1 MRLEKFSIGNPAAVI
16 AAALLVLL
24 FGWIAMARLPI
35 QLLPDT
41 QQPQLFIQVGWRE
54 AAPSELE
61 EALIEPIEE
70 AMRGLPGMKEMRANA
85 GRGYGGVALT
95 FGIGTDMTRV
105 MLDVVSRLNTLPSL
119 PPDADEPQVFAGD
132 NWQGANAASML
143 VRPLPGNPVTDPAS
157 VYQKLMEEVVEPRL
171 ARVPGVSR
179 VNLEGGRPREVRV
192 SFDPH
197 RLAALGLTPS
207 RLAELVAGARDV
219 SAGFANVGRRQF
231 TVRFTGKE
239 PVSQLG
245 ELIVGWSGG
254 GKAGDSLGSQGERPL
269 YLREVADIQ
278 IAYQDARAFTY
289 RNGVPGYYI
298 TVNRTSESNIVG
310 LLDGI
315 KEAIA
320 ELNAGPLAQEKLV
333 MDLSW
338 DASVYVRRA
347 VGFVQ
352 ESLIIGILL
361 AVGGL
366 WYFLRGPRALLVLA
380 ATIPLSLAFAVITL
394 HALERTLNVISLA
407 GLAFSTGIVIDAAL
421 IVQGNILRYVQE
433 GKSASEATLAGAREV
448 IPALFASMLTSV
460 AIFLPVLFM
469 EGLEG
474 QLFKDLAI
482 TMSVSHAASLLV
494 AMTVIPAANRWALAR
509 GIPADTHGH
518 WWQAMARLAMRATEA
533 PAARAAWIVALVV
546 GATAFTLLMRPKPD
560 YLPVAPTENVW
571 GNFRLPPGGNLE
583 TFQREVAPV
592 VIARLQP
599 YYEGK
604 KEPAIKYYNFSA
616 FAGGGQGVVVAYAR
630 DPEKTQEVVKLLK
643 EEILAGLPDTAA
655 FANRGS
661 LLSVDGNNAREIRLW
676 LQGPELEGL
685 MAAAKVAEQEI
696 PKAIPDTFPQPYPP
710 LEFSQPELQLKP
722 DEWRISRAG
731 LDRNTVSRSLRAYTG
746 GLWAGE
752 YFDGNERLDIILK
765 GSEWTS
771 PEQLAELPLMT
782 PQAGIQ
788 TVGELTR
795 IQTTVGPSELAR
807 INGRR
812 TITVGFEPPEDMSLD
827 EAIQLIREQVEPK
840 VRAVLPEN
848 AQLSYAGSANDLQ
861 EALKA
866 MANNFALAL
875 LILFALMAALFRSVW
890 DSLLVMLVIPVST
903 AGGIA
908 ALRLLGLFSF
918 QALDL
923 LTMIG
928 FIILLGLV
936 VNAAILL
943 VDQTRAREH
952 AGMARRDA
960 VQQALETRARPIV
973 LSTLTAVLGMLP
985 LIVMPGLGSA
995 VYRGLAAVVAGGMV
1009 IGTLFT
1015 WFLMPALLRIGEAR
1029 KPAAQPATAPVR
1041 DLEAYG
1047 K

>member
-1 MRLEKFSIGNPAAVI
+1 MNLEQFSLRNPAAV
-16 AAALLVLL
+16 AAGALLVLL
-24 FGWIAMARLPI
+24 FGWIAMSRLPI

-41 QQPQLFIQVGWRE
+41 RQPQLFINVGWRE
-54 AAPSELE
+54 AAPNEVE

-70 AMRGLPGMKEMRANA
+70 VMRGLPGMKEMRANA
-85 GRGYGGVALT
+85 GRGFGGVALT

-105 MLDVVSRLNTLPSL
+105 MLDVVSRLNTLPPL

-132 NWQGANAASML
+132 NWQGNNAASML
-143 VRPLPGNPVTDPAS
+143 VRPLPGNDVQDPAS

-171 ARVPGVSR
+171 ARVPGISR
-179 VNLEGGRPREVRV
+179 VNLEGGRPREVRI

-207 RLAELVAGARDV
+207 RIAELVTSARDA
-219 SAGFANVGRRQF
+219 SAGFVNVGRRQF

-239 PVSQLG
+239 PVSELG
-245 ELIVGWSGG
+245 SLLVGWSNPGG
-254 GKAGDSLGSQGERPL
+254 ASADPNAARPL
-269 YLREVADIQ
+269 YLREVADVQ

-298 TVNRTSESNIVG
+298 TVNRTSESNIVEI
-310 LLDGI
+310 LDGV
-315 KEAIA
+315 KAAIA
-320 ELNAGPLAQEKLV
+320 ELNEGPLAKEKLV

-347 VGFVQ
+347 VSFVQ
-352 ESLIIGILL
+352 ESLIIGVLL

-366 WYFLRGPRALLVLA
+366 WYFLRGPRALLVLG
-380 ATIPLSLAFAVITL
+380 ATIPLSLAFAIIT
-394 HALERTLNVISLA
+394 LA
-407 GLAFSTGIVIDAAL
+407 GLAFSTGIVTDAAL
-421 IVQGNILRYVQE
+421 IVQGNILRYVQQ
-433 GKSASEATLAGAREV
+433 GRNAWQATVEGAREV

-494 AMTVIPAANRWALAR
+494 AMTVIPAANRWALAK
-509 GIPADTHGH
+509 GVPADGHGH
-518 WWQAMARLAMRATEA
+518 WWQGMANVAMRATDS
-533 PAARAAWIVALVV
+533 AAVRVVWIAVLVI
-546 GATAFTLLMRPKPD
+546 GATAFTVLMRPKPD

-571 GNFRLPPGGNLE
+571 GQFRMPPGGNLE
-583 TFQREVAPV
+583 TFKTEFAPL
-592 VIARLQP
+592 VIERLKP
-599 YYEGK
+599 YYEGG
-604 KEPAIKYYNFSA
+604 KEPQIKYYNFSA
-616 FAGGGQGVVVAYAR
+616 WAGGGGGVIVAYAK
-630 DPEKTQEVVKLLK
+630 DPEKTQEVVDLLK
-643 EEILAGLPDTAA
+643 KEILADLPDVKA

-661 LLSVDGNNAREIRLW
+661 LLNVDGNNAREIRLW

-685 MAAAKVAEQEI
+685 MAAARVAEQEI
-696 PKAIPDTFPQPYPP
+696 PKAIPETFPQPFPP
-710 LEFSQPELQLKP
+710 LEFSQPELQLEP

-731 LDRNTVSRSLRAYTG
+731 LDRNAVARSLRAYTG

-782 PQAGIQ
+782 PNAGVQ
-788 TVGELTR
+788 TVGELTGIR
-795 IQTTVGPSELAR
+795 TTVGPSELAR

-827 EAIQLIREQVEPK
+827 EAIKTIQREVEPK
-840 VRAVLPEN
+840 VRAVLPAD
-848 AQLSYAGSANDLQ
+848 AQLTYAGSANDLQ

-866 MANNFALAL
+866 MSANFALAI

-890 DSLLVMLVIPVST
+890 DSFLVLLVIPVSM

-908 ALRLLGLFSF
+908 ALRVLGLLHF

-952 AGMARRDA
+952 AGMPRIDA
-960 VQQALETRARPIV
+960 VREALETRARPIV
-973 LSTLTAVLGMLP
+973 LSTLTAVLGMAP
-985 LIVMPGLGSA
+985 LILMPGLGSA
-995 VYRGLAAVVAGGMV
+995 VYRGLAAVVAGGMI

-1015 WFLMPALLRIGEAR
+1015 WFLMPALLRLGENR
-1029 KPAAQPATAPVR
+1029 VREKDVETPYIPV
-1041 DLEAYG
+1041 LG

>member
-1 MRLEKFSIGNPAAVI
+1 MNLEQFSLKNPAAIV
-16 AAALLVLL
+16 AAALLVSL
-24 FGWIAMARLPI
+24 FGWIALARLPI

-41 QQPQLFIQVGWRE
+41 RQPQLFINVGWRE
-54 AAPSELE
+54 AAPNEVE

-85 GRGYGGVALT
+85 GRGFGGVALT
-95 FGIGTDMTRV
+95 FDIGTDMTRV
-105 MLDVVSRLNTLPSL
+105 MLDVVSRLNTLPAL
-119 PPDADEPQVFAGD
+119 PPDADEPQVFGGD

-143 VRPLPGNPVTDPAS
+143 VRPLPGNDVADPAS
-157 VYQKLMEEVVEPRL
+157 QYQKLMEEVVEPRL
-171 ARVPGVSR
+171 ARVPGISR
-179 VNLEGGRPREVRV
+179 VNLEGGRPREVRIA
-192 SFDPH
+192 FDPH
-197 RLAALGLTPS
+197 RLAAFGLTPA
-207 RLAELVAGARDV
+207 RVAELVTSARDA
-219 SAGFANVGRRQF
+219 SAGFVNVGRRQF

-239 PVSQLG
+239 PVAELG
-245 ELIVGWSGG
+245 SLIVGWSN
-254 GKAGDSLGSQGERPL
+254 DRPL
-269 YLREVADIQ
+269 YLKEVADIQ

-298 TVNRTSESNIVG
+298 TVNRTSESNIVEV
-310 LLDGI
+310 LDGV
-315 KEAIA
+315 KEAIV
-320 ELNAGPLAQEKLV
+320 ELNEGPLAQEKLV

-347 VGFVQ
+347 VSFVQ
-352 ESLIIGILL
+352 ESLIIGVFL

-380 ATIPLSLAFAVITL
+380 ATIPLSLAFAIITL
-394 HALERTLNVISLA
+394 ELLGRTLNVISLA
-407 GLAFSTGIVIDAAL
+407 GLAFSTGIVTDAAL

-433 GKSASEATLAGAREV
+433 GRSAVQATLDGAREV

-469 EGLEG
+469 QGLEG

-494 AMTVIPAANRWALAR
+494 AMTVIPAANRWALAN
-509 GIPADTHGH
+509 GVPADSHEH
-518 WWQAMARLAMRATEA
+518 WWNGMANMAMRATDA
-533 PAARAAWIVALVV
+533 PAARVVWIVLLVV
-546 GATAFTLLMRPKPD
+546 GATAFTILMRPKPD

-583 TFQREVAPV
+583 TFKAEVAPL
-592 VIARLQP
+592 VIERLKP
-599 YYEGK
+599 YYEGD
-604 KEPAIKYYNFSA
+604 KEPGIKYYNFSA
-616 FAGGGQGVVVAYAR
+616 WAGGGGGVIVAYAK

-643 EEILAGLPDTAA
+643 DEILSGLPDVAA

-661 LLSVDGNNAREIRLW
+661 LLNVDGNNAREIRLW
-676 LQGPELEGL
+676 LQGPDLEGL

-722 DEWRISRAG
+722 DDWRISRAG
-731 LDRNTVSRSLRAYTG
+731 LDRNAVARSLRAYTG

-765 GSEWTS
+765 GSEWKS
-771 PEQLAELPLMT
+771 PEELAELPLVT
-782 PQAGIQ
+782 PNAGIQ
-788 TVGELTR
+788 TIGELTTLK
-795 IQTTVGPSELAR
+795 TTVGPAELAR
-807 INGRR
+807 INGKR
-812 TITVGFEPPEDMSLD
+812 TITVGFEPPENMSLD
-827 EAIQLIREQVEPK
+827 EAIKTIKEKVEPK

-848 AQLSYAGSANDLQ
+848 AQLTYAGSANDLQ
-861 EALKA
+861 LALKA
-866 MANNFALAL
+866 MAQNFALAL
-875 LILFALMAALFRSVW
+875 LILFALMSALFKSVW
-890 DSLLVMLVIPVST
+890 DSFLVMLVIPVSM

-908 ALRLLGLFSF
+908 ALRLLGLVGF

-943 VDQTRAREH
+943 VDQTRARER
-952 AGMARRDA
+952 AGLSRTQA
-960 VQQALETRARPIV
+960 VHEALQTRARPIV
-973 LSTLTAVLGMLP
+973 LSTLTAVLGMAP
-985 LIVMPGLGSA
+985 LILMPGLGSA

-1009 IGTLFT
+1009 MGTIFT
-1015 WFLMPALLRIGEAR
+1015 WFLMPALLRIGAAR
-1029 KPAAQPATAPVR
+1029 VTAEEPAPTYSIETAP
-1041 DLEAYG
+1041 
-1047 K
+1047 

>member
-1 MRLEKFSIGNPAAVI
+1 MRLEKFSISNPAAVA

-24 FGWIAMARLPI
+24 FGWIALSRLPI

-41 QQPQLFIQVGWRE
+41 QQPQLFINVGWRE
-54 AAPSELE
+54 AAPAEVE

-85 GRGYGGVALT
+85 GRGFGNVSLS

-105 MLDVVSRLNTLPSL
+105 MLDVVSRLNTLPAL

-143 VRPLPGNPVTDPAS
+143 VRPLPGNTVTDPAS

-171 ARVPGVSR
+171 ARVPGISR

-192 SFDPH
+192 AFDPH
-197 RLAALGLTPS
+197 RLAALGLTPA
-207 RLAELVAGARDV
+207 RLAEMVAGARDV

-239 PVSQLG
+239 PVSELG
-245 ELIVGWSGG
+245 ELIVGWS
-254 GKAGDSLGSQGERPL
+254 GERPL
-269 YLREVADIQ
+269 YLREVASIE

-298 TVNRTSESNIVG
+298 TVNRTSESNIVEV
-310 LLDGI
+310 LDGI

-320 ELNAGPLAQEKLV
+320 ELNEGSLAAEKLV

-347 VGFVQ
+347 IGFVQ

-366 WYFLRGPRALLVLA
+366 WYFLRGPRALLVLGVS
-380 ATIPLSLAFAVITL
+380 IPLSLAFAVITL
-394 HALERTLNVISLA
+394 HALDRTLNVISLA
-407 GLAFSTGIVIDAAL
+407 GLAFSTGIVLDAAL

-433 GKSASEATLAGAREV
+433 GRSAWDATLDGAREV
-448 IPALFASMLTSV
+448 IPALFASMLTSI

-474 QLFKDLAI
+474 QLFQDLAI

-509 GIPADTHGH
+509 GIPADSHDG
-518 WWQAMARLAMRATEA
+518 WWKGMAGTAMRATDSPTA
-533 PAARAAWIVALVV
+533 QLFWIVALVV
-546 GATAFTLLMRPKPD
+546 GASVFTVLMRPKPD

-583 TFQREVAPV
+583 TFKAEVAPV
-592 VIARLQP
+592 VIGRLQP
-599 YYEGK
+599 YYEGT

-616 FAGGGQGVVVAYAR
+616 WAGGGGGVIVAYAQ

-643 EEILAGLPDTAA
+643 EEILAGLPDVAA

-661 LLSVDGNNAREIRLW
+661 LLNVDGNNAREIRLW

-722 DEWRISRAG
+722 DEWRISRSG
-731 LDRNTVSRSLRAYTG
+731 LDRNAVSRSIRAYTG

-765 GSEWTS
+765 GAEWTD

-782 PQAGIQ
+782 PNAGIQ

-795 IQTTVGPSELAR
+795 IHTTVGPSELAR
-807 INGRR
+807 INGKR

-827 EAIQLIREQVEPK
+827 EAIQIVREKVEPK
-840 VRAVLPEN
+840 VREVLPEN

-866 MANNFALAL
+866 MSTNFALAL
-875 LILFALMAALFRSVW
+875 LILFALMAALFKSVW
-890 DSLLVMLVIPVST
+890 DSFLVMLVIPVSM

-908 ALRLLGLFSF
+908 ALRILGLFGF

-952 AGMARRDA
+952 AGMSRVDA
-960 VQQALETRARPIV
+960 VREALETRARPIV

-985 LIVMPGLGSA
+985 LIVMPGVGSA
-995 VYRGLAAVVAGGMV
+995 IYRGLAAVVSGGM
-1009 IGTLFT
+1009 ILGTVFT
-1015 WFLMPALLRIGEAR
+1015 WFLMPALLRLGESRHRAVTT
-1029 KPAAQPATAPVR
+1029 PTPVAPN
-1041 DLEAYG
+1041 LEAFG

>member
-1 MRLEKFSIGNPAAVI
+1 MRLEKFSISNPAAI
-16 AAALLVLL
+16 AAAALLVLL

-41 QQPQLFIQVGWRE
+41 AQPQLFIQVGWRE
-54 AAPSELE
+54 AAPNEVE

-85 GRGYGGVALT
+85 GRGFGNVSLS

-105 MLDVVSRLNTLPSL
+105 MLDVVSRLNTLPAL

-143 VRPLPGNPVTDPAS
+143 VRPLPGNDVQDPAS
-157 VYQKLMEEVVEPRL
+157 VYQQLMEEVVEPRL

-179 VNLEGGRPREVRV
+179 VNLEGGRPREVRI

-207 RLAELVAGARDV
+207 RVAELVAGARDV

-239 PVSQLG
+239 PVSELG
-245 ELIVGWSGG
+245 ELIVGWSN
-254 GKAGDSLGSQGERPL
+254 DRPL
-269 YLREVADIQ
+269 YLREVAEVHIG
-278 IAYQDARAFTY
+278 YQDARAFTY

-310 LLDGI
+310 VLDGI
-315 KEAIA
+315 KDAIA
-320 ELNAGPLAQEKLV
+320 ELNEGPLAKEKLV

-366 WYFLRGPRALLVLA
+366 WYFLRGPRALLVLG

-433 GKSASEATLAGAREV
+433 GKSAWDATLEGAREV

-469 EGLEG
+469 DGLEG

-494 AMTVIPAANRWALAR
+494 AMTVIPAANRWALAK
-509 GIPADTHGH
+509 GIPADSHGH
-518 WWQAMARLAMRATEA
+518 WWRAMAQVAMRATDA
-533 PAARAAWIVALVV
+533 PAMRMFWIVSMIA
-546 GATAFTLLMRPKPD
+546 GATAFAFFMRPKPD

-583 TFQREVAPV
+583 TFKAEIAPV
-592 VIARLQP
+592 VIGRLQP
-599 YYEGK
+599 YYEGT

-616 FAGGGQGVVVAYAR
+616 WAGGGGGVIVAYAK
-630 DPEKTQEVVKLLK
+630 DPEKTQDVVKLLK
-643 EEILAGLPDTAA
+643 EEILAGLPDVAA

-661 LLSVDGNNAREIRLW
+661 LLNVDGNNAREIRLW

-685 MAAAKVAEQEI
+685 MAAARVAEQEI
-696 PKAIPDTFPQPYPP
+696 PKAIPDTFPQPFPP
-710 LEFSQPELQLKP
+710 LEFSQPELQLEP

-765 GSEWTS
+765 GSEWTT
-771 PEQLAELPLMT
+771 PEQLAELPLMS
-782 PQAGIQ
+782 PSAGIQ

-807 INGRR
+807 INGKR
-812 TITVGFEPPEDMSLD
+812 TVTVGFEPPEDMSLD
-827 EAIQLIREQVEPK
+827 EAIKLIQEKVEPK
-840 VRAVLPEN
+840 VRAVLPAN
-848 AQLSYAGSANDLQ
+848 AQLTYAGSANDLQ
-861 EALKA
+861 EALGT

-890 DSLLVMLVIPVST
+890 DSALVMLVIPVSV

-908 ALRLLGLFSF
+908 ALRILGLFGF

-952 AGMARRDA
+952 AGMSRNDA
-960 VQQALETRARPIV
+960 VREALETRARPIV
-973 LSTLTAVLGMLP
+973 LSTLTAVLGMAP

-995 VYRGLAAVVAGGMV
+995 VYKGLAAVVAGGMV

-1015 WFLMPALLRIGEAR
+1015 WFLLPALLRMGEGR
-1029 KPAAQPATAPVR
+1029 LRSAAPAPVSHW
-1041 DLEAYG
+1041 AVS

>member
-1 MRLEKFSIGNPAAVI
+1 MRLEKFSISNPAAI
-16 AAALLVLL
+16 AAAALLVLL

-54 AAPSELE
+54 AAPNEVE

-85 GRGYGGVALT
+85 GRGFGNVSLS

-105 MLDVVSRLNTLPSL
+105 MLDVVSRLNTLPAL

-143 VRPLPGNPVTDPAS
+143 VRPLPGNTVTDPAS
-157 VYQKLMEEVVEPRL
+157 VYQQLMEEVVEPRL

-179 VNLEGGRPREVRV
+179 VNLEGGRPREVRI

-207 RLAELVAGARDV
+207 RVAELVAGARDV

-239 PVSQLG
+239 PVSELG
-245 ELIVGWSGG
+245 ELIVGWNN
-254 GKAGDSLGSQGERPL
+254 ERPL
-269 YLREVADIQ
+269 YLREVADVQ
-278 IAYQDARAFTY
+278 IGYQDARAFTF

-310 LLDGI
+310 VLDGI
-315 KEAIA
+315 KEAIV
-320 ELNAGPLAQEKLV
+320 ELNEGPLAKEKLV

-366 WYFLRGPRALLVLA
+366 WYFLRGPRALLVLG

-433 GKSASEATLAGAREV
+433 GKSAWDATLEGAREV

-469 EGLEG
+469 DGLEG

-509 GIPADTHGH
+509 GIPADSHGH
-518 WWQAMARLAMRATEA
+518 WWTAMARVAMRATDA
-533 PAARAAWIVALVV
+533 PAMRVFWIASMIA
-546 GATAFTLLMRPKPD
+546 GATAFAILMRPKPD

-583 TFQREVAPV
+583 TFKAEIAPV
-592 VIARLQP
+592 VIGRLQP

-616 FAGGGQGVVVAYAR
+616 WAGGGGGVIVAYAQ

-643 EEILAGLPDTAA
+643 EEILAGLPDVAA

-661 LLSVDGNNAREIRLW
+661 LLNVDGNNAREIRLW

-696 PKAIPDTFPQPYPP
+696 PKAIPDTFPQPFPP
-710 LEFSQPELQLKP
+710 LEFSQPELQLEP

-765 GSEWTS
+765 GAEWTT
-771 PEQLAELPLMT
+771 PEQLAELPLMS
-782 PQAGIQ
+782 PSAGIQ

-807 INGRR
+807 INGKR
-812 TITVGFEPPEDMSLD
+812 TVTVGFEPPEDMSLD
-827 EAIQLIREQVEPK
+827 EAIKLIQEKVEPK
-840 VRAVLPEN
+840 VRAVLPAN
-848 AQLSYAGSANDLQ
+848 AQLTYAGSANDLQ
-861 EALKA
+861 EALGT

-890 DSLLVMLVIPVST
+890 DSLLVMLVIPVSV

-908 ALRLLGLFSF
+908 ALRILGLFGF

-952 AGMARRDA
+952 AGMARIDA
-960 VQQALETRARPIV
+960 VREALETRARPIV
-973 LSTLTAVLGMLP
+973 LSTLTAVLGMAP

-995 VYRGLAAVVAGGMV
+995 VYKGLAAVVAGGMV

-1015 WFLMPALLRIGEAR
+1015 WFLLPALLRMGEGRVRAST
-1029 KPAAQPATAPVR
+1029 AAPVAPTM
-1041 DLEAYG
+1041 EAFG